1 MNESQTKVRDHLNYR
16 SRVHDFVHMRQE
28 RFMNNTTFSR
38 LEIIQISRNKI
49 KSNDNCRKRKARES
63 IVNATL

>member
-1 MNESQTKVRDHLNYR
+1 MNESQTKVRDHFNYR

-28 RFMNNTTFSR
+28 KSMSSTISSR